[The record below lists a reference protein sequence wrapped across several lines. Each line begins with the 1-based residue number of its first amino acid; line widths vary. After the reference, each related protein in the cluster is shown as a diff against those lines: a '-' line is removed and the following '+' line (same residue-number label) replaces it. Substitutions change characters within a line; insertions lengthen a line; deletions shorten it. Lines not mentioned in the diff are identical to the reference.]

1 MPWTRT
7 GEEVRDVR
15 ISFVV
20 YGLLYV
26 LVELVAARLEEI
38 GWPRLTAL
46 DVASAVAHGILTVAI
61 GVAVLVALDLL
72 GRHWRRSMLA
82 WHQERA
88 RVAAEAEQGPIT
100 VQAWRPEPRAL
111 PASPA
116 SFAGPDYAGR
126 AGDGTLP
133 LYVPS
138 EILDRGGRLL

>member
-1 MPWTRT
+1 M
-7 GEEVRDVR
+7 R

-26 LVELVAARLEEI
+26 LAELVVARLEEI

-46 DVASAVAHGILTVAI
+46 DIASAVAHGILTVAI
-61 GVAVLVALDLL
+61 GVAVLVTLDLL
-72 GRHWRRSMLA
+72 GRRWRRSMLA
-82 WHQERA
+82 WQQERV
-88 RVAAEAEQGPIT
+88 RLAAEAAQEPIS
-100 VQAWRPEPRAL
+100 VQAWRPEPRAPRAL

-116 SFAGPDYAGR
+116 SFAGPDYAAR

-138 EILDRGGRLL
+138 EILDRDGRLL